1 MPVLDLTLT
10 VSTEDRGGRWAAYV
24 NELNFFAYGE
34 TEEEAVDR
42 VNDILNALG
51 ESLGDISSAE
61 AYLTDNGV
69 AWLREPDSEEE
80 RLIHFGGIEVP
91 DAFAV

>member
-24 NELNFFAYGE
+24 NELNFFAYGN
-34 TEEEAVDR
+34 TQCEAIDR
-42 VNDILNALG
+42 VNVVLNA
-51 ESLGDISSAE
+51 ISGSFDSTE
-61 AYLTDNGV
+61 AFETYLEDNGV
-69 AWLREPDSEEE
+69 KWLREPESPDG
-80 RLIHFGGIEVP
+80 RLMVFEVP